1 MSILV
6 VGSVALDTVKTPF
19 GQVTDA
25 LGGAAVY
32 FSAAASY
39 FSPINFVGVV
49 GTNFDESLLS
59 FLKPRNVDL
68 RGLERAEG
76 KTFRWGGTYGDDLNS
91 RDTDFTHLNVFQDF
105 KPVIPEEYKQSEFI
119 FLANIAPELQLDVL
133 SQVQS
138 PKLVALDTMNYWIDG
153 SLDALKQVLSKVDIL
168 IINDSEVKQLAE
180 ESNLVKGA
188 RIIQG
193 MGPKVIIIKKG
204 EHGALM
210 VSEDFSFFSAP
221 AYPLEELCDPTG
233 AGDTFAGGFIGYLA
247 KCGNPT
253 NADYRQALIY
263 GSTLASFCVEKFSL
277 GKLVDLSQEEIANR
291 FNQFWQMTK
300 FDPAP
305 EVK

>member
-19 GQVTDA
+19 GEVTDA

-39 FSPINFVGVV
+39 FSPINLVGVV
-49 GTNFDESLLS
+49 GTDFDENSLS

-68 RGLERAEG
+68 RGLEKAEG

-91 RDTDFTHLNVFQDF
+91 RDTDFTHLNVFQEF
-105 KPVIPEEYKQSEFI
+105 KPVIPDEYKQSDFI

-133 SQVQS
+133 NQVTS
-138 PKLVALDTMNYWIDG
+138 PKLVALDTMNFWIEG
-153 SLDALKQVLSKVDIL
+153 SLDALKQVLPKVDIL

-188 RIIQG
+188 RIIQN

-210 VSEDFSFFSAP
+210 VSEDFSFFAAP
-221 AYPLEELCDPTG
+221 AYPLEDLCDPTG

-263 GSTLASFCVEKFSL
+263 GSTLSSFCVEKFSL
-277 GKLVDLSQEEIANR
+277 DKLVDLSQEEIAER

-300 FDPAP
+300 FEPA
-305 EVK
+305 K

>member
-19 GQVTDA
+19 GEVTDA

-39 FSPINFVGVV
+39 FSPINLVGVV
-49 GTNFDESLLS
+49 GTDFDENSLS

-68 RGLERAEG
+68 RGLEKAEG

-91 RDTDFTHLNVFQDF
+91 RDTDFTHLNVFQEF
-105 KPVIPEEYKQSEFI
+105 KPVIPDEYKQSDFI

-133 SQVQS
+133 NQVTS
-138 PKLVALDTMNYWIDG
+138 PKLVALDTMNFWIEG
-153 SLDALKQVLSKVDIL
+153 SLDALKQVLPKVDIL

-188 RIIQG
+188 RIIQN

-210 VSEDFSFFSAP
+210 VSEDFSFFAAP

-247 KCGNPT
+247 KCGNPS

-277 GKLVDLSQEEIANR
+277 DKLVDLSQEEIAER

-300 FDPAP
+300 FEPA
-305 EVK
+305 K

>member
-277 GKLVDLSQEEIANR
+277 DKLVDLSQEEIANR

>member
-19 GQVTDA
+19 GQVADA

-39 FSPINFVGVV
+39 FSPVNLVGVV
-49 GTNFDESLLS
+49 GTDFDENLLS

-68 RGLERAEG
+68 RGLERADG

-91 RDTDFTHLNVFQDF
+91 RETDFTHLNVFQDF
-105 KPVIPEEYKQSEFI
+105 KPVIPEEYKHSDFI

-133 SQVQS
+133 SQVVS
-138 PKLVALDTMNYWIDG
+138 PKLVALDTMNFWIEG
-153 SLDALKQVLSKVDIL
+153 SLDALKQVLAKVDVL
-168 IINDSEVKQLAE
+168 VINDSEVRQLAE
-180 ESNLVKGA
+180 QANLVKGA
-188 RIIQG
+188 RKIQA

-210 VSEDFSFFSAP
+210 VAEDFTFFSAP

-247 KCGNPT
+247 KCGNPS
-253 NADYRQALIY
+253 NDDYRQALIY

-277 GKLVDLSQEEIANR
+277 DKLIDLSKSEIDQR

-300 FDPAP
+300 FNPA
-305 EVK
+305 K